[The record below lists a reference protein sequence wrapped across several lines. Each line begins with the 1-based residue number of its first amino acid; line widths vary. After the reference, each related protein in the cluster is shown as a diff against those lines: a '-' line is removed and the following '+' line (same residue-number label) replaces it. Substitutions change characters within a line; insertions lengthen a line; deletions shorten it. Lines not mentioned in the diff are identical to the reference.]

1 VTVEPAVLGA
11 TPFEQLFEGA
21 PEAIVLVDARGC
33 VLRANGEFTRMF
45 GYTEA
50 EARGRSL
57 DDLIVPPERI
67 AEAQHP
73 SFTAESG
80 RRVIEVTM
88 RRRKDGSAV
97 PVSVLCTPVT
107 LEGGAPG
114 VYSIYRDISERRRA
128 EEEQR
133 QSAEQLR
140 ELANR
145 LQAVREEE
153 RRRIAIEIHD
163 ELGQALTGFKL
174 QLAWLETR
182 LPEGSRSLRG
192 TVRQMLGQIDRTIG
206 SVQRI
211 GAELRPAV
219 LDTLGPLAAIEW
231 QGEEFTRRTGIP
243 CAVTVPDR
251 WPQVEEA
258 RSTALFR
265 ILQEAL
271 TNVARHAQAA
281 SVQVTVTVEDGWL
294 VLAVEDDGKGVADRQ
309 STGPMSL
316 GLVGMRE
323 RVAAF
328 GGRLRLAP
336 RDPSGTILE
345 ARMPAR
351 PSVDRVP
358 V

>member
-1 VTVEPAVLGA
+1 MLPAELGA

-21 PEAIVLVDARGC
+21 PEAIVLVDAAGG
-33 VLRANGEFTRMF
+33 VLRVNAEFTRLF
-45 GYTEA
+45 GYTESDVS
-50 EARGRSL
+50 GQPL
-57 DDLIVPPERI
+57 NDLIVPPDRM
-67 AEAQHP
+67 AEAQRA
-73 SFTAESG
+73 SAAAAAG
-80 RRVIEVTM
+80 RNAIDVTV
-88 RRRKDGSAV
+88 RRRRDGSAV
-97 PVSVLCTPVT
+97 TVSVLCTPIT
-107 LEGGAPG
+107 LESGAPA

-128 EEEQR
+128 EEELR
-133 QSAEQLR
+133 RSEEQLR
-140 ELANR
+140 ELAHR

-174 QLAWLETR
+174 QLAWLESR
-182 LPEGSRSLRG
+182 LPDGSKSLRG

-219 LDTLGPLAAIEW
+219 LDSLGPLAAIEW
-231 QGEEFTRRTGIP
+231 QAEEFTRRTGIP
-243 CAVTVPDR
+243 CAVSVPEQ
-251 WPQVEEA
+251 WPPVEEA

-265 ILQEAL
+265 VLQEAL

-281 SVQVTVTVEDGWL
+281 AVHVTVAVEDGWL

-336 RDPSGTILE
+336 REPSGTLLE

-351 PSVDRVP
+351 PSVERVR

>member
-1 VTVEPAVLGA
+1 VTVQPAVLGA

-33 VLRANGEFTRMF
+33 VLRVNGEFTRMF
-45 GYTEA
+45 GYAEA
-50 EARGRSL
+50 EALGRSL
-57 DDLIVPPERI
+57 DDLIVPSERI
-67 AEAQHP
+67 AEAQRA
-73 SFTAESG
+73 SLATG
-80 RRVIEVTM
+80 RDVIEVTL
-88 RRRKDGSAV
+88 RRRKDGSTV
-97 PVSVLCTPVT
+97 PVSVLCTPVV
-107 LEGGAPG
+107 LEGGAPA

-128 EEEQR
+128 EEER
-133 QSAEQLR
+133 RRSEEQLR

-174 QLAWLETR
+174 QLAWLESR
-182 LPEGSRSLRG
+182 LPDGSRSLRG
-192 TVRQMLGQIDRTIG
+192 TIRQMLGQIDRTIG

-231 QGEEFTRRTGIP
+231 QAEEFTKRTGIP
-243 CAVTVPDR
+243 CAVSVPDR
-251 WPQVEEA
+251 WPPVEEA

-265 ILQEAL
+265 VLQEAL

-281 SVQVTVTVEDGWL
+281 SVRVTVAVEDGWL
-294 VLAVEDDGKGVADRQ
+294 VLAVEDDGKGVGGRP

-323 RVAAF
+323 RIAAF

-336 RDPSGTILE
+336 RDPAGTILE

-351 PSVDRVP
+351 PSVERVP